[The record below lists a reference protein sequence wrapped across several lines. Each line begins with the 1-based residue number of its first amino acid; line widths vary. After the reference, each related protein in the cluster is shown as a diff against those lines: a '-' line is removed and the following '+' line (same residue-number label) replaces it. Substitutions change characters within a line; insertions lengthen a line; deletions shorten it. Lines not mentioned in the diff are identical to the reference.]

1 MHALKTSFPRHSQ
14 IVQLHLLLPTS
25 PHIALMNVG
34 LLMLEPY
41 STTGCDHLKHY
52 SAKLASFYQFNLS
65 SPTPQIV
72 FALLTILN

>member
-1 MHALKTSFPRHSQ
+1 
-14 IVQLHLLLPTS
+14 
-25 PHIALMNVG
+25 MNVG
-34 LLMLEPY
+34 LLMLEPF

-52 SAKLASFYQFNLS
+52 SAKLASFYWFNLS